1 VKYIDKDGDVWEEA
15 EDNCL
20 RLVEAKDAADVGITA
35 RRDKVADLHGPLRTY
50 TGAAGAAPD
59 APSDDL
65 PRVTDV
71 MDRATVFQSA
81 HALVTG
87 LKWGESES
95 PSVYDVLSVAKW
107 LEGDA

>member
-1 VKYIDKDGDVWEEA
+1 VTKYTDNAGDVWESA
-15 EDNCL
+15 GDTHL
-20 RLVEAKDAADVGITA
+20 RLVECEGRPVVDGELCP
-35 RRDKVADLHGPLRTY
+35 RDEVREMWGPLTLVD
-50 TGAAGAAPD
+50 GEEPQD
-59 APSDDL
+59 APSAGL

-71 MDRATVFQSA
+71 MDRAAVFQSA